1 MIRKLTLAV
10 AALIAT
16 MGIAFAQV
24 DVNKADAAALD
35 AIKGVG
41 PTLSKAILEERAKGQ
56 FKDWADF
63 QKRVKGVGEK
73 RAAKLSSA
81 GLLVAGRSV
90 AGAPAAKAA
99 PAKAAPAK
107 AAPAKAAPAKAV
119 AAKPAGV
126 AGR

>member
-1 MIRKLTLAV
+1 MIKKLVFAV
-10 AALIAT
+10 AALVAST
-16 MGIAFAQV
+16 GIAFAQV

-107 AAPAKAAPAKAV
+107 ATPAKAV
-119 AAKPAGV
+119 GAKPAGV

>member
-107 AAPAKAAPAKAV
+107 AAPAKAV

>member
-16 MGIAFAQV
+16 MGMAFAQV

-35 AIKGVG
+35 AVKGVG

-73 RAAKLSSA
+73 RAVKLSSA
-81 GLLVAGRSV
+81 GLLVAGKPV
-90 AGAPAAKAA
+90 AGAPAAK
-99 PAKAAPAK
+99 PVPVKAA
-107 AAPAKAAPAKAV
+107 
-119 AAKPAGV
+119 AAKPKGTA
-126 AGR
+126 AR